1 MSYVLRTFNL
11 NKKIKNTEIIN
22 DLNMNIKKGEIY
34 GFLGENGSGKT
45 TTLKLITNLLK
56 PTSGSI
62 EVFDE
67 PVTNDNFEILKRI
80 GSIIEYPSF
89 YEKLTAVENLQIHKV
104 LMGYEDKNCIVEAI
118 EMIKLKNY
126 EKKLVKQFSLG
137 MKQRLGI
144 ARALLTK
151 PELLILDEPI
161 NGLDPL
167 GIKDIRELLI
177 NLSKNYGMTILISSH
192 ILSEIEQLADR
203 IGIIHHGTMIEEL
216 DYNTIQQKNRHS
228 IEIITNDVKKAAFLL
243 TEKLGINNFIV
254 DDFNKIKIYERLN
267 ESSKINLILSQNNVE
282 IESINIKKDS
292 LEDYFITL
300 IGGNK
305 NA

>member
-11 NKKIKNTEIIN
+11 NKRIKNTEIIN
-22 DLNMNIKKGEIY
+22 NLNMNIKKGEIY

-62 EVFDE
+62 EIFDE

-89 YEKLTAVENLQIHKV
+89 YEKLTAMENLQIHKS

-118 EMIKLKNY
+118 EMVNLKNY

-192 ILSEIEQLADR
+192 ILSEVEQIADT

-254 DDFNKIKIYERLN
+254 DDFNKIKIYEKLN
-267 ESSKINLILSQNNVE
+267 ESGKINLILSQNNVE

>member
-89 YEKLTAVENLQIHKV
+89 YEKLTAVENLQIHKA

-118 EMIKLKNY
+118 EMVKLKNY

-267 ESSKINLILSQNNVE
+267 DSSKINLILSQNNVE

>member
-89 YEKLTAVENLQIHKV
+89 YEKLTAVENLQIHKA

-118 EMIKLKNY
+118 EMVKLKNY

-228 IEIITNDVKKAAFLL
+228 IEIITNDVKKATFLL